1 MTLIE
6 RWETLNESEIIN
18 EMQMLFNNFSNA
30 VYLFTTDENSKR
42 IRYCTDHSKNTEIET
57 YGKKPGICLSEK
69 TALENIK
76 QILLDY
82 TFLLIP
88 FLRNDLPTVDLCVQ
102 LQNTIGIEQ
111 DETGA
116 EHEFKHAVF
125 VFEKCR
131 NHAGF
136 CISKVIPLR

>member
-6 RWETLNESEIIN
+6 RWKGLDDSEIIS
-18 EMQMLFNNFSNA
+18 EMQMLFKNFSRA
-30 VYLFTTDENSKR
+30 VYLFTTDDNSKQ

-57 YGKKPGICLSEK
+57 YGKKPGVCLSESI
-69 TALENIK
+69 ALENIK

-88 FLRNDLPTVDLCVQ
+88 FFRSDLQTVDLGVQ
-102 LQNTIGIEQ
+102 LHQAVGIEI
-111 DETGA
+111 DETGNPC
-116 EHEFKHAVF
+116 EFKHAVF
-125 VFEKCR
+125 VFEKCS